1 MAYKKRV
8 DLERIIERKDA
19 DIEALEERQRRWN
32 EQQEEMEIKL
42 NQTINELS
50 DHQQI
55 NARLTVQV
63 VSLAAKLKQTEKL
76 FTATLKQVGK

>member
-55 NARLTVQV
+55 NAHLTVQV

-76 FTATLKQVGK
+76 FKATLKQVGK

>member
-1 MAYKKRV
+1 
-8 DLERIIERKDA
+8 
-19 DIEALEERQRRWN
+19 
-32 EQQEEMEIKL
+32 MEIKL

-76 FTATLKQVGK
+76 FKATLKQVGK

>member
-1 MAYKKRV
+1 MAYQKRA
-8 DLERIIERKDA
+8 DLERIIEKKDA

-76 FTATLKQVGK
+76 FKATLKQVGK